1 MKKPGALASALRSS
15 GSAVAA
21 STPAEAIET
30 SPSPWGA
37 AQDRQQPSR
46 MGTKAITVH
55 FPEEVRR
62 QLKAMAG
69 EQGRDVADM
78 VAEGLNL
85 LFAKYRKAELAPRKA
100 NK

>member
-15 GSAVAA
+15 GAAVAA
-21 STPAEAIET
+21 SKPDETDESPAQFH
-30 SPSPWGA
+30 A
-37 AQDRQQPSR
+37 AEDRQPSR
-46 MGTKAITVH
+46 VGTKAITVH

-69 EQGRDVADM
+69 EQGRNVADM

-85 LFAKYRKAELAPRKA
+85 LFSKYRKAELAPRKA

>member
-21 STPAEAIET
+21 STPAEADHA
-30 SPSPWGA
+30 PQA
-37 AQDRQQPSR
+37 AAAEPDRQPSR
-46 MGTKAITVH
+46 LGTKAITVH

-100 NK
+100 SK

>member
-21 STPAEAIET
+21 STPAQAEET
-30 SPSPWGA
+30 PISA
-37 AQDRQQPSR
+37 AGQDRQPSR

-85 LFAKYRKAELAPRKA
+85 LFAKYRRAELAPRKA
-100 NK
+100 TK

>member
-1 MKKPGALASALRSS
+1 MKKAGALASALRNS
-15 GSAVAA
+15 GSTVAA
-21 STPAEAIET
+21 SVLPEDEASYPAAVQ
-30 SPSPWGA
+30 P
-37 AQDRQQPSR
+37 DRQPSR
-46 MGTKAITVH
+46 SGTKAITVH

-85 LFAKYRKAELAPRKA
+85 LFVKYRKAEMAPRKTY
-100 NK
+100 K

>member
-21 STPAEAIET
+21 STPGEADET
-30 SPSPWGA
+30 AQSLA
-37 AQDRQQPSR
+37 VDQDRQPSR

-85 LFAKYRKAELAPRKA
+85 LFAKYRRAELAPRKA

>member
-1 MKKPGALASALRSS
+1 MKKEGALASALRSS

-21 STPAEAIET
+21 SPAL
-30 SPSPWGA
+30 GA
-37 AQDRQQPSR
+37 DTEGQEPMTEQDRQPSR
-46 MGTKAITVH
+46 LGTKAITVH

-78 VAEGLNL
+78 VAEALNL
-85 LFAKYRKAELAPRKA
+85 LFVKYRKAELAPRKA

>member
-15 GSAVAA
+15 GSTVAA
-21 STPAEAIET
+21 STAAEIDEVPQSPASE
-30 SPSPWGA
+30 
-37 AQDRQQPSR
+37 QDKQPSR

-85 LFAKYRKAELAPRKA
+85 LFVKYRKAELAPRKVA
-100 NK
+100 K

>member
-15 GSAVAA
+15 GSAVAT
-21 STPAEAIET
+21 STADAEEAPHSHPPDQE
-30 SPSPWGA
+30 
-37 AQDRQQPSR
+37 RQPSR

-85 LFAKYRKAELAPRKA
+85 LFVKYRKAELAPRKA
-100 NK
+100 YK

>member
-15 GSAVAA
+15 GATVAA
-21 STPAEAIET
+21 PPRDESTNSPPDVPNVAPASTA
-30 SPSPWGA
+30 
-37 AQDRQQPSR
+37 SR
-46 MGTKAITVH
+46 VGTKAITVH

-78 VAEGLNL
+78 VAEALNL
-85 LFAKYRKAELAPRKA
+85 LFVKYRKAELAPRKA
-100 NK
+100 YK

>member
-1 MKKPGALASALRSS
+1 MKKAGALASALRSS
-15 GSAVAA
+15 GSTAAA
-21 STPAEAIET
+21 SMPAEAVQD
-30 SPSPWGA
+30 PQFPA
-37 AQDRQQPSR
+37 AESDRQPSR

-85 LFAKYRKAELAPRKA
+85 LFAKYRRAELAPRKT

>member
-1 MKKPGALASALRSS
+1 MSLTGTVFGILNAAGPSISAT
-15 GSAVAA
+15 A
-21 STPAEAIET
+21 PANRESEPVRPT
-30 SPSPWGA
+30 
-37 AQDRQQPSR
+37 RQPSR
-46 MGTKAITVH
+46 TGTKAITVH

-69 EQGRDVADM
+69 EQGRDVSDM

-85 LFAKYRKAELAPRKA
+85 LFTRYHRPELAPRKS

>member
-15 GSAVAA
+15 GSTVAA
-21 STPAEAIET
+21 SAPPDEEEASHSAPAL
-30 SPSPWGA
+30 P
-37 AQDRQQPSR
+37 DRQPSR
-46 MGTKAITVH
+46 NGTKAITVH

-85 LFAKYRKAELAPRKA
+85 LFVKYRKAELAPRKSY
-100 NK
+100 K